1 MKSVLLRS
9 GLLRLALGAAI
20 CAAAPVGGAAADTYR
35 VVNVRPG
42 GQLTIRVGPS
52 PRAPVL
58 GRLDRDAVGIQALGD
73 CVRGWCP
80 VRDGL
85 VLGWANG
92 DFLERES
99 PDSEQSAAGQESPAE
114 PASTV
119 LPDGTLEYRYADG
132 RVRRRLP
139 SGLEQILWPDGRVTS
154 VATLQVQL
162 ADLPPLPAA
171 FTDWGGRLGD
181 DLAQVLVN
189 ILTPAEMDAYRQ
201 TEVGKGFYE
210 LLDWRLRS
218 IRFLTAPQ
226 S

>member
-1 MKSVLLRS
+1 
-9 GLLRLALGAAI
+9 LLRLLAF
-20 CAAAPVGGAAADTYR
+20 AAAALSAALLMPVGGAAADTYR

-42 GQLTIRVGPS
+42 DQLNIRAGPS
-52 PRAPVL
+52 ARFPVL
-58 GRLDRDAVGIQALGD
+58 GRLGRNAAGIQALGD
-73 CVRGWCP
+73 CVEGWCP
-80 VRDGL
+80 VRGGFL
-85 VLGWANG
+85 LGWANG

-99 PDSEQSAAGQESPAE
+99 QDSEPSAAAEESPDE

-139 SGLEQILWPDGRVTS
+139 TGSEQILWPDGRVTS

-162 ADLPPLPAA
+162 ADLPPLPAE
-171 FTDWGGRLGD
+171 FTGWGGRLGD
-181 DLAQVLVN
+181 DLLQVLVN
-189 ILTPAEMDAYRQ
+189 ILTPAEMEAYRQ
-201 TEVGKGFYE
+201 TEEGKSFYE